1 MHQAIGS
8 SAALGFPIAAGG
20 LIGYIVAGAAQANLP
35 PGSAGYIYLPALIAC
50 SLASLLT
57 AQFGARTA
65 HRMQVASLKKV
76 FALLLVVLALYMG
89 TLAF

>member
-1 MHQAIGS
+1 PRAT
-8 SAALGFPIAAGG
+8 
-20 LIGYIVAGAAQANLP
+20 
-35 PGSAGYIYLPALIAC
+35 LPALIAC

-57 AQFGARTA
+57 AQFGAKTA
-65 HRMQVASLKKV
+65 HRMQVASLKKA

>member
-8 SAALGFPIAAGG
+8 SAAIGFPIAAGG
-20 LIGYIVAGAAQANLP
+20 LIGYIVAGATEADLP
-35 PGSAGYIYLPALIAC
+35 SGSYGYIYLPALIAC

-57 AQFGARTA
+57 AQFGAKTA
-65 HRMQVASLKKV
+65 HRMQVASLKKA
-76 FALLLVVLALYMG
+76 FAYLLVILALYMG